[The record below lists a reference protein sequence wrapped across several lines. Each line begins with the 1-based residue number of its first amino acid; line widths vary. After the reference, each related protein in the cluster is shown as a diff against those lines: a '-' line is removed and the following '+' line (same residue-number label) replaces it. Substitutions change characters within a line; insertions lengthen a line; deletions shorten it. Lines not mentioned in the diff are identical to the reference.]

1 MAVDDAATPPGTEKA
16 VRSRRRVFTEIAI
29 AYGLILLVIWAPR
42 PVQRWL
48 WWVAAASVVIL
59 TIVSWDGL
67 EAMGL
72 RRKNFFRS
80 LWITGVALVV
90 ALIAALI
97 AAHFHTLR
105 LRGGL
110 AWVIENFWLYAV
122 WSGVQQFLLQCFFLL
137 RILRLIPDKRLA
149 AFTAAGLFALA
160 HLPNPILVSATIVW
174 GMVACLVFLRYRN
187 LYPLALA
194 HAVLGI
200 MIAVTIPGT
209 VDHNMRVG
217 RGYLMYNPHRVY
229 EHSHW
234 KHGGR

>member
-110 AWVIENFWLYAV
+110 AWVVENFWLYAV

-137 RILRLIPDKRLA
+137 RILRLIPDRRLA
-149 AFTAAGLFALA
+149 ALTAAGLFALA
-160 HLPNPILVSATIVW
+160 HLPNPILVTATIVW
-174 GMVACLVFLRYRN
+174 GIVACLVFLRYRN

-234 KHGGR
+234 RHGAR